1 MNPTDKVDDLLAKAG
16 AQWRASQPSAPEP
29 DLDRITGG
37 SGKQQKRRWLVPT
50 LAAASVAAI
59 AVAAL
64 TVLPDNSD
72 NNEPAVA
79 PPANSSPTP
88 QLAEGS
94 ARVGKPSAQD
104 LLVSNGDKVEVN
116 GQVIAAPGQDPVYCQ
131 VLVRAAPASESTS
144 AEPAPNCGTRGIK
157 LIGFDPAKIT
167 DPQTI
172 QGVRVGNARIVG
184 IWKDRTITVEEQ
196 TPYQQPPGWAPDAL
210 ACPAPPG
217 GWKSKPSNF
226 STTQVQ
232 NFLKA
237 NEGVISG
244 TRLKYPAGQ
253 SRTAPVVIAVGVAK
267 GDLDAFRARF
277 EKIFT
282 GNLCVFQGKVSLTEN
297 NLLTDRISDV
307 MGSQNDLDISSG
319 GGQGPDDGTSTIS
332 LLVVNQKVLD
342 AFTPI
347 GLEKLTFEPEVKPI
361 R

>member
-16 AQWRASQPSAPEP
+16 AEWRASQPSAPEP

-37 SGKQQKRRWLVPT
+37 TGRSKRRWLVPT

-64 TVLPDNSD
+64 TVLPDN
-72 NNEPAVA
+72 NEPAVA

-88 QLAEGS
+88 QLAQGS
-94 ARVGKPSAQD
+94 APAGKPGAKD
-104 LLVSNGDKVEVN
+104 LLVSDGDKVEVN

-131 VLVRAAPASESTS
+131 VFARVTPANQSTTSE
-144 AEPAPNCGTRGIK
+144 EPAPNCGTRGIK
-157 LIGFDPAKIT
+157 LIGFDPAKLT
-167 DPQTI
+167 DSQTI
-172 QGVRVGNARIVG
+172 KGVRIGNARMVG

-196 TPYQQPPGWAPDAL
+196 TPYRQPPGWTPDAL

-226 STTQVQ
+226 STKQVQ

-237 NEGVISG
+237 KENVISG

-253 SRTAPVVIAVGVAK
+253 GRTAPVVIAIGVAK
-267 GDLDAFRARF
+267 GDLEAFRTTF
-277 EKIFT
+277 ETIFT

-297 NLLTDRISDV
+297 NLLTDRIGDV
-307 MGSQNDLDISSG
+307 MGSRKDLEISSG

-332 LLVVNQKVLD
+332 LLVVDQKVLD

-347 GLEKLTFEPEVKPI
+347 GLDKLTFEPEVKPV